1 MSKRPKLNRSE
12 VFKSL
17 LGDISLL
24 NDETEHRVIP
34 LDQVAL
40 SANQPR
46 RYIDE
51 RSLAALTDS
60 IKQHGVIE
68 PILVRRLAGAFEV
81 VAGERRTRA
90 ARAAGLA
97 DIPAV
102 VLDIDEEQAIEVSV
116 IENLQR
122 EDLNAVEE
130 TDAILNLLALRLKKP
145 VPEVVDVIRQLYD
158 EARGRLGNNVISN
171 DDRGRIEQLFRMVGR
186 FTLSSFYVNRLPL
199 LQLPEEVLETVRN
212 GKLHYTKARRIA
224 RVEDR
229 ALRAELLEKAIK
241 DSLSVAEIDALVRS
255 YQNRRGAQDQATAM
269 VREIKRSLTPGRLSS
284 MSIEQQREVSEL
296 LARLKELLAR

>member
-1 MSKRPKLNRSE
+1 MSKRPKLDRSE

-24 NDETEHRVIP
+24 SVDSEHRNIP
-34 LDQVAL
+34 LDQITL

-46 RYIDE
+46 RHIDE
-51 RSLAALTDS
+51 TSLATLTDS
-60 IKQHGVIE
+60 IRQHGVIE
-68 PILVRRLAGAFEV
+68 PILVRRVAGAFEV

-90 ARAAGLA
+90 ARAAGMV

-122 EDLNAVEE
+122 EDLNPVEE
-130 TDAILNLLALRLKKP
+130 TDAILNLLSLRLKKT
-145 VPEVVDVIRQLYD
+145 VPEVVDAIRQLYD
-158 EARGRLGNNVISN
+158 EARGRLGNNVIST

-199 LQLPEEVLETVRN
+199 LQLHEEVLEAVRA
-212 GKLHYTKARRIA
+212 GRLHYTKARRIA
-224 RVEDR
+224 RVEDQVM
-229 ALRAELLEKAIK
+229 RAELLKKTIE
-241 DSLSVAEIDALVRS
+241 DSLSVTEIDALIRN
-255 YQNRRGAQDQATAM
+255 YQNRRDAQDLTTAM
-269 VREIKRSLTPGRLSS
+269 VREIKRSLTPGRLSR
-284 MSIEQQREVSEL
+284 MSIEQQREVNEL
-296 LARLKELLAR
+296 LARLKELLGC

>member
-1 MSKRPKLNRSE
+1 MSKRPKLDRSE